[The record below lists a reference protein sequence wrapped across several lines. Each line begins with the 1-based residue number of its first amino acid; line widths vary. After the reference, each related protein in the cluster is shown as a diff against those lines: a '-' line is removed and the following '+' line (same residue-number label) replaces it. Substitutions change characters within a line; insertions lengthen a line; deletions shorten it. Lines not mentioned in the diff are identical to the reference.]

1 MELGVRESRM
11 QEAAGEAPRVLLGFL
26 TLYGGPMVSLIPG
39 RRVILTIHSAALERA
54 QFPDKGGGS
63 QTDAALGF
71 SSRCHD
77 DEW

>member
-1 MELGVRESRM
+1 MELRVRESRM

-26 TLYGGPMVSLIPG
+26 TLCRDDPMVFLIP
-39 RRVILTIHSAALERA
+39 RVILTIHSAALERA
-54 QFPDKGGGS
+54 QFPNKRRGS

-71 SSRCHD
+71 SSGSHD

>member
-26 TLYGGPMVSLIPG
+26 TLCRDPREFL
-39 RRVILTIHSAALERA
+39 RVILTIHSAALERA
-54 QFPDKGGGS
+54 QFPDKGRGS

-71 SSRCHD
+71 SSGSHD
-77 DEW
+77 DQW

>member
-1 MELGVRESRM
+1 MELGVRESRV
-11 QEAAGEAPRVLLGFL
+11 QEAAGEAPCVLLGFL
-26 TLYGGPMVSLIPG
+26 TLCRDPREFLIPG
-39 RRVILTIHSAALERA
+39 RRVIFTIQAALERA

-71 SSRCHD
+71 SSRSHD

>member
-1 MELGVRESRM
+1 MELWVGESRV

-26 TLYGGPMVSLIPG
+26 TICRDPREHLIPG
-39 RRVILTIHSAALERA
+39 RRVILTMIQAALERA
-54 QFPDKGGGS
+54 QFPDKGRGS

-71 SSRCHD
+71 SSRSHD

>member
-1 MELGVRESRM
+1 MELRVRESRM

-26 TLYGGPMVSLIPG
+26 ILCRDPLEFLIP
-39 RRVILTIHSAALERA
+39 RVILTIHSAALERA
-54 QFPDKGGGS
+54 QFPNKRRGS

-71 SSRCHD
+71 SSGSHD

>member
-26 TLYGGPMVSLIPG
+26 TLCRDPRELLG

-54 QFPDKGGGS
+54 QFPDKGRGS

-71 SSRCHD
+71 SSGSHD
-77 DEW
+77 DQW

>member
-1 MELGVRESRM
+1 MELRVRESSL
-11 QEAAGEAPRVLLGFL
+11 QEASGEPPCVL
-26 TLYGGPMVSLIPG
+26 VSLLSLCGLLSEFLIPR
-39 RRVILTIHSAALERA
+39 RRVILTIQAALERT

-71 SSRCHD
+71 SSGSHD